1 MTSSMQ
7 AQEHVA
13 SVSGII
19 ARDDSINF
27 VHVIEEFVP
36 LARIILCQLLVVGR
50 CRFRNVE
57 LMVF

>member
-36 LARIILCQLLVVGR
+36 LARIILCQLLVVGS